1 MTIGKNKLLS
11 LIFMHRLVHITACL
25 ACLFAGAI
33 LSAQEAERAKL
44 QATIDGALDA
54 LYADSCDHLSN
65 EQKQAK
71 VRETIEASYDLNV
84 IIRRA
89 IGRNWRLMDES
100 EQTQV
105 LELVKQLVVKAY
117 VKGMHGERRPQVELG
132 SIVKVTEKRIE
143 IESRVLLNDKTYYV
157 VYRLA
162 RLSTGW
168 EIYDIVAE
176 NISVVSNYRQQ
187 IDDHFRKGTGAELI
201 IRLEELLESEDINE
215 NTKI

>member
-1 MTIGKNKLLS
+1 MQST
-11 LIFMHRLVHITACL
+11 R
-25 ACLFAGAI
+25 
-33 LSAQEAERAKL
+33 
-44 QATIDGALDA
+44 
-54 LYADSCDHLSN
+54 DSCHELSS
-65 EQKQAK
+65 EQKQTK

-117 VKGMHGERRPQVELG
+117 VKGMDGKSRPQVELG
-132 SIVKVTEKRIE
+132 SIIKVTEKRIE
-143 IESRVLLNDKTYYV
+143 IESRVLLDGKTYYV

>member
-1 MTIGKNKLLS
+1 MRS
-11 LIFMHRLVHITACL
+11 FVHITVCL
-25 ACLFAGAI
+25 VCLFAGAT

-54 LYADSCDHLSN
+54 IYSECCHELSS
-65 EQKQAK
+65 EQKQTK

-89 IGRNWRLMDES
+89 IGRNWRLMNES

-117 VKGMHGERRPQVELG
+117 VKGMDGKSRPQIDLG
-132 SIVKVTEKRIE
+132 TITKVTEKRIE
-143 IESRVLLNDKTYYV
+143 IESTVLLDDKTYYV

-187 IDDHFRKGTGAELI
+187 IDDHFRKGNGAELI
-201 IRLEELLESEDINE
+201 TRLKELLESEDINE

>member
-1 MTIGKNKLLS
+1 MTIRKNKLLS
-11 LIFMHRLVHITACL
+11 LMFMRRLVHITAYF
-25 ACLFAGAI
+25 ACLFFCSVLA
-33 LSAQEAERAKL
+33 AQESERTKL

-54 LYADSCDHLSN
+54 IYSGCCHELSS
-65 EQKQAK
+65 EQKQTK

-117 VKGMHGERRPQVELG
+117 VKGMDGKSRPQVELG
-132 SIVKVTEKRIE
+132 SIIKVTEKRIE
-143 IESRVLLNDKTYYV
+143 IESRVLLDGKTYYV

-201 IRLEELLESEDINE
+201 ILLEELLESEDINE